1 MIDFESF
8 LNQYKSKLSDI
19 FNKYKETNKS
29 SLKRGIS
36 DDSLAKILNEMPLAA
51 FIPSEYGG
59 YGGHTAEALAMLEA
73 SSYESLPLSLMMGIN
88 GALFLQSTTHILM

>member
-29 SLKRGIS
+29 LLKRGY
-36 DDSLAKILNEMPLAA
+36 L
-51 FIPSEYGG
+51 
-59 YGGHTAEALAMLEA
+59 
-73 SSYESLPLSLMMGIN
+73 
-88 GALFLQSTTHILM
+88 